1 MSSDGSTALKR
12 TAFYDLHLEAKAR
25 MVPFAGYEMPVQYP
39 AGVMKEHLHARDQA
53 GLFDV
58 SHMGQIIVSGEGVAL
73 ALEQI
78 IPIDVEALALN
89 KQSYAVFTNQ
99 HGGIEDD
106 LIVTRWGPDQ
116 FFLVVN
122 AACKEQDL
130 ARLQSHLKGFEIQYL
145 EDQCLL
151 ALQGLA
157 AKEVMQSLSPAA
169 TELLFLNGCHTRVEG
184 VECFV
189 TRSGYTGEDGF
200 EISFP
205 AAAAEL
211 IARKL
216 LSFESVEW
224 VGLGARDSLRL
235 EAGLCLYGHDMNAEI
250 SPVEASLLWSISKS
264 RRSDGDKAGGFPGS
278 DVIFQQQKQ
287 GVKRKRVGFRG
298 EGRAPVRE
306 GAEIVDEQG
315 NKVGE
320 ITSGGYGPS
329 IEAVVAM
336 GYVSIERAAIG
347 TRLNAMVRGKP
358 RPIVVT
364 KMPFVEQR
372 YHRG

>member
-1 MSSDGSTALKR
+1 MTCDGSTALKH
-12 TAFYDLHLEAKAR
+12 TAFHDLHLEAKAR

-39 AGVMKEHLHARDQA
+39 AGIMKEHLHARDQA

-73 ALEQI
+73 ALEQM

-106 LIVTRWGPDQ
+106 LIITRWGPDQ

-130 ARLQSHLKGFEIQYL
+130 ARLRAHLKGFEIHYL

-151 ALQGLA
+151 ALQGPG

-169 TELLFLNGCHTRVEG
+169 TELLFLNGCHTQIEG

-211 IARKL
+211 IAAKL

-264 RRSDGDKAGGFPGS
+264 RRRDGEKAGGFPGS
-278 DVIFQQQKQ
+278 DIIFKQQKQ
-287 GVKRKRVGFRG
+287 GVERKRVGFRG
-298 EGRAPVRE
+298 EGRVPVRE

-336 GYVSIERAAIG
+336 GYVSTELAAVG

-364 KMPFVEQR
+364 RMPFVEQR